1 MNFSPLWIS
10 IKTSLLATLITFIL
24 GIIVSYLVVNYKGRF
39 KGFIDGIFTLPLILP
54 PTVLGFFL
62 LLICGKNGP
71 IGKLLKLFDTN
82 IIFSWTA
89 TVIAATVVAF
99 PMMYRTTRSSFEQI
113 DPNIISAAR
122 TLGLSEFKIFY
133 KIAIPLAWPGII
145 AGIVLSFARAMGEF
159 GATLMIAGNIP
170 GKTQTMPLA
179 IFFAVFAETAVTC
192 IVLPAGSAPSG
203 AFTFT
208 VTPLD
213 AVALKD
219 WAGMETASLFVSVS

>member
-71 IGKLLKLFDTN
+71 VGKLLKLFDTN

-179 IFFAVFAETAVTC
+179 IFFAVE
-192 IVLPAGSAPSG
+192 SG
-203 AFTFT
+203 DMST
-208 VTPLD
+208 
-213 AVALKD
+213 ALK
-219 WAGMETASLFVSVS
+219 WVAIIVFISFIMIMILNYWSEHNLKITGKRGR